1 MPASAKKVER
11 MRSSRSGL
19 IILAVMVLVSVFAC
33 RGREDAGAGRQGVKL
48 KVVASLFPTYDFA
61 RAIGGEYAEVSLL
74 LPPGVEPHSFEPR
87 PADMAA
93 LNNADIF
100 IYTNRYME
108 PWAEGLLKGTDR
120 GRLLIVDAGRRADF
134 LGQDEEHRG
143 REEMKSH
150 KHETGQGPD
159 PHIWLDFGNAK
170 KMIDTIGEAFISRDP
185 AHRDV
190 FMKNAEEYRARL
202 DMLDRKYRKALS
214 GCKKNTMVDGGH
226 YTFGYLAARYGLK
239 YQAAYGLSPEAE
251 PTARD
256 LARISAVLRQEG
268 LRHLFHEE
276 LLSPRVAET
285 IAHETG
291 ASLLRLHGAHNVSR
305 EELKAGTTFI
315 DLMEKNLEQLLTG
328 LQCR

>member
-1 MPASAKKVER
+1 MV
-11 MRSSRSGL
+11 
-19 IILAVMVLVSVFAC
+19 ILAAVMLVSVFAC
-33 RGREDAGAGRQGVKL
+33 RGGENAGPGRQGVKL

-61 RAIGGEYAEVSLL
+61 RAVGGEYAEVSLL

-108 PWAEGLLKGTDR
+108 PWVEGLLKGTDR
-120 GRLLIVDAGRRADF
+120 GRLLIVDAGRGTDF
-134 LGQDEEHRG
+134 LEQEGAGSGHEERKTYG
-143 REEMKSH
+143 
-150 KHETGQGPD
+150 HEPEHGPD

-170 KMIDTIGEAFISRDP
+170 KMVGTIGEAFISRDP
-185 AHRDV
+185 AHRDIY
-190 FMKNAEEYRARL
+190 MKNAEAYRTRL
-202 DMLDRKYRKALS
+202 DMLDRKYREALS
-214 GCKKNTMVDGGH
+214 GCRKKTMVDGGH

-256 LARISAVLRQEG
+256 LARISTVLRQEG
-268 LRHLFHEE
+268 LTHLFHEE
-276 LLSPRVAET
+276 LLSPRIAET